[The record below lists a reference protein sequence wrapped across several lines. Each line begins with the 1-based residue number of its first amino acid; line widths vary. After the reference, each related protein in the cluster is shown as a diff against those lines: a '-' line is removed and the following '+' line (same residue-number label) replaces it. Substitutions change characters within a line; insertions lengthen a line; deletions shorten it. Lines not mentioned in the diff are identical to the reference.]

1 MDMKAYFTRLTTY
14 HLWAQEC
21 ALQSL
26 EAIDIP
32 PDEALTLF
40 DHILKADLIWHDRIA
55 GESPSPNLFE
65 LVKSTEQSRAAL
77 ERCGVMWREFLGRL
91 DERDLATPITY
102 RNIKGDNFTNSLE
115 DILTHVLNHGTY
127 HRAQIAK
134 LVRAAGGTPAR
145 TDFIVFAREQEGK

>member
-1 MDMKAYFTRLTTY
+1 MDMITYFTQMTTY
-14 HLWAQEC
+14 HLWAQERT
-21 ALQSL
+21 LQSL
-26 EAIDIP
+26 EALGNP

-40 DHILKADLIWHDRIA
+40 DHILKADRIWHTRIA

-65 LVKSTEQSRAAL
+65 TAVSSKQSRAAL
-77 ERCGVMWREFLGRL
+77 ERCGTMWREYLGGL
-91 DERDLATPITY
+91 EKGDLAAPITY
-102 RNIKGDNFTNSLE
+102 RNIKGDEFTNNLE

-145 TDFIVFAREQEGK
+145 TDFIVFAREEEGE